1 MIKKTLCKSI
11 LIADDNGDIR
21 DTIEDTLK
29 SAGYEVFAEKD
40 GKEALK
46 RLKMMKSPTLV
57 LLDLMMPVMSGW
69 EFLDAQKSDAVL
81 KPHQVVTISSISS
94 TASIEDPAPL
104 ETAGTLQKPICL
116 EPLLKMVQQFC
127 GMPSEA

>member
-1 MIKKTLCKSI
+1 MKKPLCKSI

-40 GKEALK
+40 GKEALN

-69 EFLDAQKSDAVL
+69 EFLDAKKSDAVL
-81 KPHQVVTISSISS
+81 KPHQIITISSISA

-104 ETAGTLQKPICL
+104 ETAGALQKPIGL

-127 GMPSEA
+127 GMPSQN